1 MRSADGEDMADAKTA
16 KISDNRVVK
25 VAAVSDHKRFQKCC
39 SILRIGAIDSRRYFF
54 TENIKSIYGGITA
67 ILKQGTFADVRA
79 NQDSIGKIDAA
90 RMIAVNAFFKRV
102 KQRDGTHKIAR
113 S

>member
-25 VAAVSDHKRFQKCC
+25 VAAVSDHKRFQKRC

-54 TENIKSIYGGITA
+54 SRRISKVYTGNYG
-67 ILKQGTFADVRA
+67 
-79 NQDSIGKIDAA
+79 DSQAGYI
-90 RMIAVNAFFKRV
+90 R
-102 KQRDGTHKIAR
+102 
-113 S
+113 